1 MEMEETFAYLCQ
13 EDLKN
18 SNGFVPL
25 HRSLLFTHPLS
36 CSSSAKVRTHRTVR
50 FTKELL
56 LDGLSKVG
64 IKLANFELREMIDLA
79 VTDEDG
85 LISFTEYARL
95 YESPAW
101 LHTQTAASTMEQ
113 ITATWK
119 MLDLSGDGSV
129 ETDELVDV
137 LMPFCMDLSIVDKM
151 IRIAD
156 ANIDE
161 KVSILSPAA
170 DKI

>member
-1 MEMEETFAYLCQ
+1 MQ
-13 EDLKN
+13 
-18 SNGFVPL
+18 
-25 HRSLLFTHPLS
+25 
-36 CSSSAKVRTHRTVR
+36 THRNVR

-64 IKLANFELREMIDLA
+64 IKLANFELREMIALA

-95 YESPAW
+95 YESQAW
-101 LHTQTAASTMEQ
+101 LRTQTAASTMEQ

-137 LMPFCMDLSIVDKM
+137 LMPFCVDLSIVDKM

-156 ANIDE
+156 ANIDG
-161 KVSILSPAA
+161 KVSIWSTAA
-170 DKI
+170 DRMLTHQLPQNEFE

>member
-1 MEMEETFAYLCQ
+1 MF
-13 EDLKN
+13 
-18 SNGFVPL
+18 
-25 HRSLLFTHPLS
+25 
-36 CSSSAKVRTHRTVR
+36 
-50 FTKELL
+50 
-56 LDGLSKVG
+56 
-64 IKLANFELREMIDLA
+64 DLA

-101 LHTQTAASTMEQ
+101 LRTQTAASTTEQ
-113 ITATWK
+113 ITAAWK

-137 LMPFCMDLSIVDKM
+137 LMPFCVDLSIVDKM

-156 ANIDE
+156 ANIDG
-161 KVSILSPAA
+161 KVSIWSTAA
-170 DKI
+170 DRMLTHQLPQNEFE